1 MTETPLPPH
10 SQKPTSAA
18 RVKQKNNNNNASAQ
32 KEKKTERHFD
42 RLELDVRPRK
52 NLPLVTS
59 TVVADDNSTG
69 LSFDRDP

>member
-18 RVKQKNNNNNASAQ
+18 RVKQKNNNNASAE